1 MTRVEVSVMVETAV
15 DFEDEL
21 IQAMRDELEGAFS
34 EETYDGLGDDAD
46 AERERRKSVM
56 MSVLAASVRTQRL
69 YFVIRSAIMSSISAL
84 IFFVAVLYLGT
95 VNVVQ
100 AVFLGI
106 SLFAASLVLSRLLD
120 KQIIALSKRIVNYLN
135 RHKRASE
142 FVLKKL

>member
-1 MTRVEVSVMVETAV
+1 MVGTGV

-21 IQAMRDELEGAFS
+21 IQAMRDELEGAFN
-34 EETYDGLGDDAD
+34 EETRGGLAAEDD

-69 YFVIRSAIMSSISAL
+69 YFVIRSSIMSSISAL

-95 VNVVQ
+95 VDVVQ
-100 AVFLGI
+100 AVFLGVF
-106 SLFAASLVLSRLLD
+106 LFAASLVLSRLLD